1 MDPNLPVG
9 TTRDSTTGIGGRFS
23 TLANAV
29 TLTRALAVPFLVT
42 AVVTRAHVW
51 ALALF
56 ALAVAT
62 DLVDGR
68 LARRRGEASSLGGL
82 LDHGTDALFCSLG
95 LAALA
100 WVGAVPA
107 PLPFLVATAFLQY
120 LADSRSIAGRPLR
133 ASSLGRWNGILYFVM
148 IGVPVVRDALG
159 LAWPGAHLVLA
170 LGWALSIS
178 TVLSMA
184 DRAWTFFSTRGSRSA
199 AAE

>member
-1 MDPNLPVG
+1 MTIRSGRSWKRSPP
-9 TTRDSTTGIGGRFS
+9 STS
-23 TLANAV
+23 
-29 TLTRALAVPFLVT
+29 P
-42 AVVTRAHVW
+42 
-51 ALALF
+51 
-56 ALAVAT
+56 
-62 DLVDGR
+62 
-68 LARRRGEASSLGGL
+68 SGL

-107 PLPFLVATAFLQY
+107 ALPFLVATAFVQY

-133 ASSLGRWNGILYFVM
+133 ASALGRWNGILYFVM

-159 LAWPGAHLVLA
+159 LTWPGAYLVLA

-184 DRAWTFFSTRGSRSA
+184 DRAWAFFSTRGSRSA
-199 AAE
+199 AVE